1 MSPTRPELS
10 GSFGMAA
17 ATHWLAAASAMSMME
32 RGGNAFDAAV
42 AGGLVLQVVEPH
54 LNGPGGEV
62 PILTF
67 RGATGEIAMLCGQ
80 GPIPSAAS
88 VSAVR
93 DLGLSQVPGTG
104 MLAVCVPGAF
114 GAWMTLLEQFGRLT
128 LEEVMT
134 PALRYAR
141 GGFRLL
147 PRAAATIAAQR
158 QNFLDYWPTSAEV
171 YLDHGQAPSG
181 NSQWRNLLLAE
192 SYERI
197 LQESTSG
204 ESDRDRQ
211 IQRARRVFYE
221 GFVAEQM
228 ADFVQNHEVMD
239 ESGSRHSGFLT
250 ADDLSCWKPSFEKPL
265 SLRYGG
271 STVYKGGPWSQGPV
285 FLQQLKL
292 LEGFDLEN
300 LDPTSAEYI
309 HTVVESAKL
318 CFADRDSYYGDP
330 EAISVPMMELLSSQY
345 ADERR
350 KLIGRDASLDFRPG
364 SVEGS
369 APWIPD
375 PALVGGVSGV
385 GAGVPPDPI
394 GRDTCHIDVV
404 DAEGNVVSATP
415 SGGWLH
421 GGPCVPGLGF
431 SLSTRAQMGWLDERS
446 PSAYVG
452 GRRPRTTLS
461 PSLLVDDDGRVT
473 GFGTPGGDQQDQWS
487 FLFFLRRSH
496 GRRDLQEAIDTPTFH
511 ISQLYSSF
519 YPRTILHGRVNV
531 EGRISS
537 AVVSELRE
545 RGHDVVVDG
554 DWSLGRVC
562 AVSTKGGELTA
573 GADPRQDQAY
583 AIGR

>member
-10 GSFGMAA
+10 GSFGMAS
-17 ATHWLAAASAMSMME
+17 ATHWLAAASAMSILE

-62 PILTF
+62 PILIH
-67 RGATGEIAMLCGQ
+67 RGATGEISLLCGQ
-80 GPIPSAAS
+80 GPIPSGAS

-93 DLGLSQVPGTG
+93 DLGLTQVPGTG

-114 GAWMTLLEQFGRLT
+114 GAWMTLLEQFGRLS
-128 LEEVMT
+128 LEEVMA

-158 QNFLDYWPTSAEV
+158 QNFLDHWPTSAQV
-171 YLDHGQAPSG
+171 YLDHGQAPAG

-192 SYERI
+192 TYERI
-197 LQESTSG
+197 LSEATAG
-204 ESDRDRQ
+204 EGDRDRQ
-211 IQRARRVFYE
+211 IDRARRVFYE
-221 GFVAEQM
+221 GFVAERM
-228 ADFVQNHEVMD
+228 ADFVQNHESMD
-239 ESGSRHSGFLT
+239 ESGAPHSGFLT
-250 ADDLSCWKPSFEKPL
+250 GDDLADWRPSLERPL
-265 SLRYGG
+265 SLA
-271 STVYKGGPWSQGPV
+271 YKGKTIYKAGPWSQGPV
-285 FLQQLKL
+285 FLQQLKI
-292 LEGFDLEN
+292 LEGFDLDS

-318 CFADRDSYYGDP
+318 CFADRDAYYGDP
-330 EAISVPMMELLSSQY
+330 EAVSIPMEQLLSSTY
-345 ADERR
+345 AEERR
-350 KLIGRDASLDFRPG
+350 RLIEHTASLEFRPG
-364 SVEGS
+364 IAGDRG
-369 APWIPD
+369 PWVPD
-375 PALVGGVSGV
+375 PQLVGGVEGV
-385 GAGVPPDPI
+385 GAGAPPDPI

-421 GGPCVPGLGF
+421 GGPCVPELGF
-431 SLSTRAQMGWLDERS
+431 SLSTRAQMGWLDDRS

-461 PSLLVDDDGRVT
+461 PSLVVDDDGRVT

-487 FLFFLRRSH
+487 FLFFLRRIH
-496 GRRDLQEAIDTPTFH
+496 GQRDLQEAIDTPTFH
-511 ISQLYSSF
+511 ISHLYSSF
-519 YPRTILHGRVNV
+519 YPRTILHGRINV
-531 EGRISS
+531 EGRISPE
-537 AVVSELRE
+537 VVAELRE

-554 DWSLGRVC
+554 RWSLGRVC
-562 AVSTKGGELTA
+562 AVSFYRGELTA
-573 GADPRQDQAY
+573 GSDPRQDQAY
-583 AIGR
+583 AVGR